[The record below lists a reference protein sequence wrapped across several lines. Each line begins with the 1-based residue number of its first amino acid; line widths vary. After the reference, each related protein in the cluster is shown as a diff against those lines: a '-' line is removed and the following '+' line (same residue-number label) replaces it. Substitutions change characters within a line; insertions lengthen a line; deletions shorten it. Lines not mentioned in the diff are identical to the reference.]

1 MPASNSSNSLLQ
13 NRPNLFSP
21 SVVRDITNRSAGS
34 VSFTLDTLQDMKD
47 TGLNNPE
54 VFKYNLTEDGLK
66 STQQLNIDWSNFA
79 NHTFYNSAQVKV
91 NVAFDRILN
100 EYPFDGTNK
109 DAEIFLDSLT
119 GFEKYVFDNFPKNIG
134 YLYFS
139 GTLSGETSGGTYVT
153 VKDFA
158 GVAYPNMS
166 IRQDGRSVINPL
178 DKPLTIEYW
187 IYPSAQ
193 ANSNQVLLQ
202 QISGSDG
209 YSVYHYA
216 NVSTTQMSAEFK
228 VLQGTVSSSV
238 ACTIPKGEWSHVAWV
253 WNRDFSNKDIY
264 VYLNGT
270 LAATSSV
277 AAEFG
282 ILDVTNDL
290 LIGSGS
296 SFAGFTPQT
305 TFSGSLDE
313 LRIWHKSRSPEELD
327 EFMKKS
333 VYASDDLKAYYK
345 FNETSGS
352 YSSLVVDASSN
363 SLHGKLSTA
372 ALTFGVR
379 EIPTGSLAGPTP
391 MTSEDVNKNPVLFPK
406 HPAVVDYSTTLLLSA
421 SQYDGSNP
429 SLITKLIPKHYFLE
443 GQSEFA
449 LPTEEGPILDSLL
462 SGTDPRSSRLGAT
475 QTFLLLLYTWAKYFD
490 EMKLYS
496 QAFSDINFVDYNATD
511 TVPSQFLQ
519 KLGRSLGL
527 ELPQLFT
534 GATIKQYIDGE
545 NYGDDYSLNQNTLKD
560 IQNQIWRRILINYK
574 DIVRSKGTIHSIKAF
589 IRALGIEPDNNFR
602 IREYGGP
609 SKRNLSYVRDKKS
622 QRATQL
628 SFLDGGYLR
637 SSNLLAKKV
646 EPGFPPM
653 PPLALPI
660 AEYDEGFV
668 AVTAATSV
676 TITFGITFSSPPIF
690 VAEADDLSVNVFGTT
705 APSTTGITVQFSAP
719 FTGNIHYRAAYSP
732 TYPAY
737 ASSIYSPNLVI
748 SANTITVPDANTT
761 QNVSYTTLPGLPTII
776 RTFPIDTL
784 GNNLSNIFL
793 STASETASTTDI
805 LLSAPAQNSRID
817 YIAYGDYNDA
827 ISPPFVSGE
836 TVSLLIGSWTYEGL
850 YRFTDASFPSQS
862 LVRINTTGSLGES
875 VLINC
880 VASEDDL
887 SLKLFVRPNESAA
900 STEGLLELELEN
912 VDLFDGN
919 LWHISFGQIHPNDDL
934 MTYTTPSSSFFLRA
948 ARQDNG
954 EVAEKYEA
962 TSYFEDDAP
971 VIFANRLLVT
981 GSATNASGA
990 YIAIGSASIDTSITS
1005 FLNETAAVGNDARY
1019 TVFDGRVSNIK
1030 FWSRAVRHDE
1040 WLEHVRNFKSSGVN
1054 TPLVNYNFNTV
1065 STGSFER
1072 LRIDAA
1078 AQQDIVETDS
1088 LGNIRIFDYSQNNYH
1103 FSGSNFPP
1111 SENVLLA
1118 ETFYYSYLSP
1128 KIDEAATTNKVRVR
1142 SYLDFENVVDNE
1154 LAQVA
1159 PLYDLPAN
1167 EISTDS
1173 TKFTIDYS
1181 ITNALDED
1189 IISMFGT
1196 YKALDD
1202 IIGAP
1207 ELLYSPDYPG
1217 LEELRDIYYNR
1228 LTDKVSVKAFF
1239 EFYKWFDTNIG
1250 NFIEQL
1256 LPRKAKYMGI
1266 NYVLESSILE
1276 RNKIEYQ
1283 SYEQYLGEGDRGSL
1297 KDTILLSFYE
1307 GTSKRY

>member
-1 MPASNSSNSLLQ
+1 MPASNTSKSLLQ

-21 SVVRDITNRSAGS
+21 SVVRDITNRPAGA
-34 VSFTLDTLQDMKD
+34 VSFTLDTLQDMQD
-47 TGLNNPE
+47 TGVGNSG
-54 VFKYNLTEDGLK
+54 VFKYNLTEDALK

-119 GFEKYVFDNFPKNIG
+119 GFEKYLFDNFPKNTG

-139 GTLSGETSGGTYVT
+139 GTLTGETSGGTYVT
-153 VKDFA
+153 IKDVA
-158 GVAYPNMS
+158 GAAYPS
-166 IRQDGRSVINPL
+166 ISVRQDGRSVINPL

-187 IYPSAQ
+187 INPSEQ
-193 ANSNQVLLQ
+193 ANANNVLLQ
-202 QISGSDG
+202 QLSGSDG

-216 NVSTTQMSAEFK
+216 DVSTTQMVAEFK
-228 VLQGTVSSSV
+228 ILQGAVSSSV
-238 ACTIPKGEWSHVAWV
+238 SCPIPKGEWSHVAWV
-253 WNRDFSNKDIY
+253 WNRDFSNKDLY

-270 LAATSSV
+270 LASTSSV
-277 AAEFG
+277 PVEFG
-282 ILDVTNDL
+282 ILDVTNDFL
-290 LIGSGS
+290 VGSGS
-296 SFAGFTPQT
+296 TFAGFTPQT
-305 TFSGSLDE
+305 TYSGSVDE
-313 LRIWHKSRSPEELD
+313 LRIWHSSRDIEQID

-333 VYASDDLKAYYK
+333 VYASDNLKAYYK
-345 FNETSGS
+345 FNEPSGS
-352 YSSLVVDASSN
+352 NSSLVVDASSN
-363 SLHGKLSTA
+363 SLHGKLSPA
-372 ALTFGVR
+372 ALVFGVR
-379 EIPTGSLAGPTP
+379 EFPTASIAGSSP
-391 MTSEDVNKNPVLFPK
+391 MTYEDINKNPILFPK
-406 HPAVVDYSTTLLLSA
+406 HPDIVTYSNSLLLSA
-421 SQYDGSNP
+421 SQYDGLNP
-429 SLITKLIPKHYFLE
+429 SLITRLIPKHYLLD
-443 GQSEFA
+443 GQNELA
-449 LPTEEGPILDSLL
+449 LPTEEGPIVESLR
-462 SGTDPRSSRLGAT
+462 SGTDPRSSTLGAT

-496 QAFSDINFVDYNATD
+496 QAFSDINFVDYNTTD

-519 KLGRSLGL
+519 KLGKSLGL
-527 ELPQLFT
+527 DLPQLFT
-534 GATIKQYIDGE
+534 GASIKQFINGE
-545 NYGDDYSLNQNTLKD
+545 NYGDDYSINSNTLKD

-574 DIVRSKGTIHSIKAF
+574 DIVRSKGTVHSIKSF

-609 SKRNLSYVRDKKS
+609 TKRSLSFVRDKRS

-628 SFLDGGYLR
+628 SFIDGGYIQ
-637 SSNLLAKKV
+637 SNNLLAPRT

-653 PPLALPI
+653 PPLALPA

-668 AVTAATSV
+668 AVVAATSIA
-676 TITFGITFSSPPIF
+676 ITFGITFSSPPIF
-690 VAEADDLSVNVFGTT
+690 VAEADDLSVNVFGTS
-705 APSTTGITVQFSAP
+705 APTTTGITLQFSAP
-719 FTGNIHYRAAYSP
+719 FTGNIHYRATYSP

-748 SANTITVPDANTT
+748 AASTITVPDTNTT
-761 QNVSYTTLPGLPTII
+761 QNATYSQLPSLPTNI
-776 RTFPIDTL
+776 RTFAIDTI

-793 STASETASTTDI
+793 STSSETDSSADI
-805 LLSAPAQNSRID
+805 LLSSPAQNSRVD
-817 YIAYGDYNDA
+817 YIAYGDYDAA
-827 ISPPFVSGE
+827 ISPPFVPGE
-836 TVSLLIGSWTYEGL
+836 SVSLFIGSWTYEGL
-850 YRFTDASFPSQS
+850 YRFTNMSSPEQS
-862 LVRINTTGSLGES
+862 LVRINTTGSVGES
-875 VLINC
+875 TLVNC
-880 VASEDDL
+880 VASED
-887 SLKLFVRPNESAA
+887 SASVKLFVRPNESAA

-912 VDLFDGN
+912 VDLFDGS
-919 LWHISFGQIHPNDDL
+919 LWHISFGKIHRLDELIP
-934 MTYTTPSSSFFLRA
+934 YTTTSSSFFLRA

-954 EVAEKYEA
+954 EVTEKYEVN
-962 TSYFEDDAP
+962 SYFEDDAP
-971 VIFANRLLVT
+971 LLAANRFLTT
-981 GSATNASGA
+981 GSVTNASGA
-990 YIAIGSASIDTSITS
+990 YIAIGSASIDTSITA
-1005 FLNETAAVGNDARY
+1005 FLNETTAAGDEARY
-1019 TVFDGRVSNIK
+1019 TAFDGRVSNIK

-1072 LRIDAA
+1072 LRVDAA
-1078 AQQDIVETDS
+1078 AQQNIVETDS
-1088 LGNIRIFDYSQNNYH
+1088 LGNIEIFDYSQNNYH
-1103 FSGSNFPP
+1103 FSGSSFPP

-1128 KIDEAATTNKVRVR
+1128 KIDEAATTSKVRVR

-1154 LAQVA
+1154 QAQVA

-1167 EISTDS
+1167 ETPTDN

-1196 YKALDD
+1196 YKPLDN

-1217 LEELRDIYYNR
+1217 LEELRDIYFNR

-1239 EFYKWFDTNIG
+1239 EFYKWFDSNVG

-1256 LPRKAKYMGI
+1256 LPRKAKFLGI
-1266 NYVLESSILE
+1266 NYVLESSVLE